1 MPQKVLFFL
10 NTLKRTGSETI
21 IFQLI
26 CDLHQARKV
35 QIGIV
40 LKEKGGDLVAELP
53 ADIPVY
59 YLDHHFSLFDKTAFH
74 FGVDVLGNRLKK
86 IQESFQADLWYFNTV
101 NQLGLL
107 KYKTQFDVQAW
118 VHIHELLY
126 NFDSV
131 KKEEVQLL
139 LSQCDQLIACSDLVK
154 DIFKDIFKGP
164 LQVINSTINSQ
175 KISANLL
182 KKQRSSPDSKKLK
195 VVTAGTLSHI
205 KGAELFY
212 EVAAI
217 LSKDNFE
224 FIWIGDLAANGFAE
238 IIYQKNLKA
247 PQIKFI
253 SAKSDEAYLKEL
265 AQADIFFSSSRS
277 ESMGLVMLEAA
288 ALNIPV
294 FALNSGGARL
304 IVNESNGH
312 ICYDTRPEIMAQE
325 LKEMSNKLANF
336 HPANN
341 FPFPYETEIN
351 KFIALFNA

>member
-21 IFQLI
+21 MFQLI

-59 YLDHHFSLFDKTAFH
+59 YLDQHFNFFDKTAFH
-74 FGVDVLGNRLKK
+74 FGIDVLGKRLKK
-86 IQESFQADLWYFNTV
+86 IQDSFKPDLWYFNTV

-107 KYKTQFDVQAW
+107 KYKTQFRVTAW

-126 NFDSV
+126 NFESI
-131 KKEEVQLL
+131 KKEDVQLL
-139 LSQCDQLIACSDLVK
+139 LSECDQLIACSELVK
-154 DIFKDIFKGP
+154 DIFTDIFKGP
-164 LQVINSTINSQ
+164 IQVINSTINIQ
-175 KISANLL
+175 KIPANLV
-182 KKQRSSPDSKKLK
+182 KKQRSTDATKRIK

-212 EVAAI
+212 EVAVS
-217 LSKDNFE
+217 LKNEMFE
-224 FIWIGDLAANGFAE
+224 FIWIGDRSQNAYAE
-238 IIYQKNLKA
+238 IIHFKNQQS
-247 PQIKFI
+247 PHIKFI
-253 SAKSDEAYLKEL
+253 SSKSDEAYWKEL

-288 ALNIPV
+288 ALNIPI

-304 IVNESNGH
+304 IVNDLNGH
-312 ICYDTRPEIMAQE
+312 ICYDTRPEIMAHE
-325 LKEMSNKLANF
+325 LKEMASHLSDF
-336 HPANN
+336 HPANST
-341 FPFPYETEIN
+341 PFPYEPEIN
-351 KFIALFNA
+351 KFIALFNV